1 MGIPYR
7 TTNATCSKDSS
18 DLSLKRM
25 EFILPCKMS
34 VFIFGETVIVK
45 KKNVSYT

>member
-18 DLSLKRM
+18 DLS
-25 EFILPCKMS
+25 

-45 KKNVSYT
+45 KKNVRYT